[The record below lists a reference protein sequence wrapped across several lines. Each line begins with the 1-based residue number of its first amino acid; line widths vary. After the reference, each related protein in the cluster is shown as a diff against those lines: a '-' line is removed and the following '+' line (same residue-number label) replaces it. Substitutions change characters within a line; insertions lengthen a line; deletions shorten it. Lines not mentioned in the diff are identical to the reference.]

1 MNVDGGA
8 RAGSPSDTLVIRG
21 CDALL
26 APGKLRARVDLSI
39 AGDRITAIED
49 SGTTQERSGA
59 PRSFSSRTGPR
70 AREIDGRGLVA
81 LPGLVNAH
89 THSPENCLRGS
100 GTSLPLESWLARM
113 FGVAGS
119 FSPQD
124 HYTCALAGAV
134 EMLATGTTAVLDHLW
149 GTPLTVEGA
158 EAVLRAYRDAG
169 IRAAVAPLVAD
180 ADFTG
185 ALAER
190 HGVDLAGALFTDLA
204 GPIPPSEAVAQLD
217 SLVGSWHDRKG
228 RRLQVFA
235 GPGGVQW
242 CSDELLTGLAETAE
256 RHDTSLTMHLLETRL
271 QDHVARE
278 RFGASAVRGLE
289 RLGVLGPRCS
299 FAHGVWIDPADL
311 ELIAARG
318 ASIVHNPAANLRL
331 GSGRAAIPEML
342 SAGVNVALGSDGT
355 ASSDNAVIWTQVKLA
370 SLVHNDFAADRW
382 ISPDQAVTMATAG
395 GAAVLGL
402 AGSLGSLEPGA
413 LADITLVDRRGEG
426 LAGVVD
432 VEAGLALSET
442 GRGVVHAIVAGEPV
456 VLDGRCV
463 RVDAEA
469 ARAAVAEQAAR
480 RRAAGVEVPAPIVD
494 AMDRLEGLKRLAD
507 GQ

>member
-1 MNVDGGA
+1 MG
-8 RAGSPSDTLVIRG
+8 SDTLVIRG

-26 APGKLRARVDLSI
+26 ATGELRERVDLRI
-39 AGDRITAIED
+39 AGDRISAID
-49 SGTTQERSGA
+49 ASGTRGQSSVTQQSSSGR
-59 PRSFSSRTGPR
+59 PGPQ

-81 LPGLVNAH
+81 VPGLVNAH

-100 GTSLPLESWLARM
+100 GTGLPLESWLARM
-113 FGVAGS
+113 FGVAGP

-124 HYTCALAGAV
+124 HYACALAGAV

-149 GTPLTVEGA
+149 GTPLTIDGA
-158 EAVLRAYRDAG
+158 EAVLRAYREAG
-169 IRAAVAPLVAD
+169 IRAAIAPLVAD
-180 ADFTG
+180 VDFTG
-185 ALAER
+185 ALAAR
-190 HGVDLAGALFTDLA
+190 HGVDLSGALFTDLA
-204 GPIPPSEAVAQLD
+204 GPIAPSEAVAQLD
-217 SLVGSWHDRKG
+217 ALVGRWHDRDG

-278 RFGASAVRGLE
+278 RFGASAVCGLE

-311 ELIAARG
+311 ELIASRG
-318 ASIVHNPAANLRL
+318 AVIVHNPAANLRL

-342 SAGVNVALGSDGT
+342 SAGVKVALGSDGT
-355 ASSDNAVIWTQVKLA
+355 ASSDNAVIWTQLKLA

-382 ISPDQAVTMATAG
+382 ISPNQAVTMATVG

-402 AGSLGSLEPGA
+402 PDSLGRLEPGA
-413 LADITLVDRRGEG
+413 LADIALVDRRGEG
-426 LAGVVD
+426 LAGAVD
-432 VEAGLALSET
+432 VEAGLVLSET
-442 GRGVVHAIVAGEPV
+442 GRGVVHTIVAGEPV
-456 VLDGRCV
+456 VIDGRCV
-463 RVDAEA
+463 RVDSEA
-469 ARAAVAEQAAR
+469 VRAAVAEQAAR
-480 RRAAGVEVPAPIVD
+480 RRAAGAEVPAPIRD

-507 GQ
+507 AAMMDS

>member
-1 MNVDGGA
+1 MD
-8 RAGSPSDTLVIRG
+8 
-21 CDALL
+21 
-26 APGKLRARVDLSI
+26 LRI
-39 AGDRITAIED
+39 AGDRISAIED
-49 SGTTQERSGA
+49 SGTRRERFGA
-59 PRSFSSRTGPR
+59 AGSFSGQPGPQ
-70 AREIDGRGLVA
+70 ARDIDGRGLVA
-81 LPGLVNAH
+81 LPGLINAH

-100 GTSLPLESWLARM
+100 GTGLPLESWLARM

-119 FSPQD
+119 FSPED
-124 HYTCALAGAV
+124 HYACALAGAV

-180 ADFTG
+180 TDFTG
-185 ALAER
+185 ALAKR
-190 HGVDLAGALFTDLA
+190 HGIDLSGALFTDLA
-204 GPIPPSEAVAQLD
+204 GAIPPSEAVAQLD
-217 SLVGSWHDRKG
+217 ALVGNWHDREG

-256 RHDTSLTMHLLETRL
+256 RHDTAVTMHLLETRL
-271 QDHVARE
+271 QDLVARE
-278 RFGASAVRGLE
+278 RFGVSAVQGLD

-299 FAHGVWIDPADL
+299 FAHGVWIDRADL
-311 ELIAARG
+311 ELIAGRG
-318 ASIVHNPAANLRL
+318 AAIVHNPAANLRL
-331 GSGRAAIPEML
+331 GSGRAAVPEML
-342 SAGVNVALGSDGT
+342 SAGVEVALGSDGT
-355 ASSDNAVIWTQVKLA
+355 ASSDNAVIWTQLKLA

-402 AGSLGSLEPGA
+402 AGSLGCLEPGA

-426 LAGVVD
+426 LAGAVD
-432 VEAGLALSET
+432 LEAGLALSES
-442 GRGVVHAIVAGEPV
+442 GRGVVHTIVAGDPV

-463 RVDAEA
+463 SVDADA
-469 ARAAVAEQAAR
+469 ARSAVAEQAAR
-480 RRAAGVEVPAPIVD
+480 
-494 AMDRLEGLKRLAD
+494 
-507 GQ
+507 